1 MPCTIG
7 GEGEGG
13 GGKSREERTTA
24 LKRQEIQCIEN
35 GMMTTRYLF
44 FFEDIVIIPNF
55 KCWYCKVV
63 VQMLFTPRG
72 ILIVEYNKEK

>member
-1 MPCTIG
+1 
-7 GEGEGG
+7 
-13 GGKSREERTTA
+13 
-24 LKRQEIQCIEN
+24 
-35 GMMTTRYLF
+35 MMTTRYLF

-55 KCWYCKVV
+55 KSWYCKVV